1 MLTGPCAR
9 HTAVRRAG
17 SQAVSTV
24 AHARRQGIPALW
36 PTIATESRLKTGLTQ
51 EGDNMASPEPAG
63 SVTPAAS
70 AHADAAHASGP
81 HAAAPLDA
89 GTISAR
95 LDRLPATRSI
105 WKLVVLLSLG
115 FFFELY
121 DLLYTGY
128 VAPGLV
134 KSGLL
139 SATTHGL
146 FGTTGVASFI
156 AALFSGLF
164 IGTIAC
170 GFLAD
175 RFGRR
180 AVFTYSL
187 LWYTAANVVMA
198 FQESATGLNFW
209 RFLAGVGIGVE
220 LVTIGTYISE
230 LVPKQIRGRAFA
242 CEQAVGFTAV
252 PVVAFLSYLLVPHAP
267 FGLDGWRWVVLIGA
281 HGALF
286 VWWIRRALPESPRW
300 LAQQGRLSE
309 ADGVMSDLEAKVR
322 SEYRRELPPPA
333 PPMPVAPRGSFRDMW
348 VPPYR
353 SRTVMMTIFNIFQ
366 TVGFYGFAN
375 WVPTLLIKQGIT
387 ITTSLM
393 YSSVIALAAP
403 LGPIIGLFI
412 GDRFERKTVIVVMA
426 AVNIVCGLLFSQ
438 VAQAVLLVSLGVCL
452 TLAGNII
459 SYSFHAYQSELFPTS
474 IRARA
479 VGFVYSWSRFSAIFT
494 AFLIASVLR
503 EFGTTGVFVFI
514 AGAMLIVMLAIGL
527 MGPRTKG
534 LELEKI
540 SN

>member
-1 MLTGPCAR
+1 
-9 HTAVRRAG
+9 
-17 SQAVSTV
+17 
-24 AHARRQGIPALW
+24 
-36 PTIATESRLKTGLTQ
+36 
-51 EGDNMASPEPAG
+51 MASPETSGDLAHAG
-63 SVTPAAS
+63 AAGRGAS
-70 AHADAAHASGP
+70 APDPAVR
-81 HAAAPLDA
+81 LDA

-95 LDRLPATRSI
+95 LDRLPATRSV

-121 DLLYTGY
+121 DLLYSGY

-134 KSGLL
+134 RSGLL

-164 IGTIAC
+164 VGTIAC

-175 RFGRR
+175 RYGRR

-187 LWYTAANVVMA
+187 LWYTVANLVMA
-198 FQESATGLNFW
+198 FQETATGLNFW
-209 RFLAGVGIGVE
+209 RFVAGVGIGVE

-230 LVPKQIRGRAFA
+230 LVPKHIRGRAFA

-252 PVVAFLSYLLVPHAP
+252 PVVAFLSYLLVPRTP
-267 FGLDGWRWVVLIGA
+267 FGIDGWRWVVVIGA

-300 LAQQGRLSE
+300 LAQQGRLVE
-309 ADGVMSDLEAKVR
+309 ADRVMSALEAKVQA
-322 SEYRRELPPPA
+322 EYGRPLPA
-333 PPMPVAPRGSFRDMW
+333 PAAAVAVSPRGSFRDMW
-348 VPPYR
+348 VAPYR
-353 SRTVMMTIFNIFQ
+353 NRTLMMTLFNVFQ

-387 ITTSLM
+387 VTTSLG

-403 LGPIIGLFI
+403 IGPVIGLFI

-426 AVNIVCGLLFSQ
+426 AANIVAGLWFSQ
-438 VAQAVLLVSLGVCL
+438 ASSAVLLVSLGVCL
-452 TLAGNII
+452 TLASNII
-459 SYSFHAYQSELFPTS
+459 SYSFHAYQAELYPTS

-494 AFLIASVLR
+494 AFIIADVLKQ
-503 EFGTTGVFVFI
+503 FGTVGVFVFI
-514 AGAMLIVMLAIGL
+514 SAAMVVVMLAIGL
-527 MGPRTKG
+527 LGPKTRNLS
-534 LELEKI
+534 LEEI
-540 SN
+540 TR

>member
-1 MLTGPCAR
+1 
-9 HTAVRRAG
+9 
-17 SQAVSTV
+17 
-24 AHARRQGIPALW
+24 
-36 PTIATESRLKTGLTQ
+36 
-51 EGDNMASPEPAG
+51 MASPDHAG
-63 SVTPAAS
+63 SVAPSGGTAAHS
-70 AHADAAHASGP
+70 TDAARSAARSTAAQAAG
-81 HAAAPLDA
+81 HAALDA
-89 GTISAR
+89 GSISAR

-121 DLLYTGY
+121 DLLYSGY

-139 SATTHGL
+139 SATTRGL
-146 FGTTGVASFI
+146 FGSTGVASFI

-180 AVFTYSL
+180 AVFTWSL

-198 FQESATGLNFW
+198 FQETAAGLNFW
-209 RFLAGVGIGVE
+209 RFIAGVGIGVE

-252 PVVAFLSYLLVPHAP
+252 PVVAFLSFLLVPRTL

-300 LAQQGRLSE
+300 LAQQGRLAE
-309 ADGVMSDLEAKVR
+309 ADRVMNALEAKVR
-322 SEYRRELPPPA
+322 HEYGRELPPPA
-333 PPMPVAPRGSFRDMW
+333 PPVAVAPRGSFRDMW

-353 SRTVMMTIFNIFQ
+353 SRTLMMTIFNVFQ

-403 LGPIIGLFI
+403 IGSDHRALYRRSLRAQDGDRRDGRRQYRVRVVVQSSIGCGAAGELGGVPDTGRQHHFVQLSRVSDGTVSDQHPGARGRLRLLVEPLFRDFHGLSDRGRVALLRDDRRVRVHRGCDVDRDA
-412 GDRFERKTVIVVMA
+412 GDRFDGT
-426 AVNIVCGLLFSQ
+426 
-438 VAQAVLLVSLGVCL
+438 
-452 TLAGNII
+452 
-459 SYSFHAYQSELFPTS
+459 AYK
-474 IRARA
+474 RA
-479 VGFVYSWSRFSAIFT
+479 
-494 AFLIASVLR
+494 
-503 EFGTTGVFVFI
+503 
-514 AGAMLIVMLAIGL
+514 
-527 MGPRTKG
+527 
-534 LELEKI
+534 
-540 SN
+540 

>member
-1 MLTGPCAR
+1 MT
-9 HTAVRRAG
+9 
-17 SQAVSTV
+17 S
-24 AHARRQGIPALW
+24 PA
-36 PTIATESRLKTGLTQ
+36 Q
-51 EGDNMASPEPAG
+51 
-63 SVTPAAS
+63 
-70 AHADAAHASGP
+70 P
-81 HAAAPLDA
+81 HSAAPPIDP

-139 SATTHGL
+139 TPTTQGL

-156 AALFSGLF
+156 AALFAGLF

-180 AVFTYSL
+180 AIFTYSL
-187 LWYTAANVVMA
+187 LWYTVANVVMA
-198 FQESATGLNFW
+198 FQETATGLNFW
-209 RFLAGVGIGVE
+209 RFVAGVGIGVE

-230 LVPKQIRGRAFA
+230 LVPKHVRGRAFA
-242 CEQAVGFTAV
+242 CEQAVGFLSV

-267 FGLDGWRWVVLIGA
+267 FGIDGWRWVVLIGA

-300 LAQQGRLSE
+300 LAQQGRLDE
-309 ADGVMSDLEAKVR
+309 ADRVMCALEAKVEAESGR
-322 SEYRRELPPPA
+322 PLPPPA
-333 PPMPVAPRGSFRDMW
+333 AAVPVLAQGRFADMW

-353 SRTVMMTIFNIFQ
+353 NRTLMLVIFNVFQ

-387 ITTSLM
+387 VTTSLM
-393 YSSVIALAAP
+393 YSTLIALAAP
-403 LGPIIGLFI
+403 VGPLIGLFI
-412 GDRFERKTVIVVMA
+412 ADRLERKTVIVLMA
-426 AVNIVCGLLFSQ
+426 GANIVCGLWFSQ
-438 VAQAVLLVSLGVCL
+438 VANAVLLVSLGICL
-452 TLAGNII
+452 TLANNIM

-494 AFLIASVLR
+494 AFLIAGVLR
-503 EFGTTGVFVFI
+503 EFGTVGVFVFI
-514 AGAMLIVMLAIGL
+514 AGAMAMVMLAIGL
-527 MGPRTKG
+527 MGPRTRG
-534 LELEKI
+534 IALEEI
-540 SN
+540 SH